1 MKLTY
6 DNSQAT
12 VKLKSIEIVE
22 ILTMIWSR
30 FKVELENGLRNL
42 TELTYSRFEEY
53 FWEH

>member
-30 FKVELENGLRNL
+30 FKVDLENGLRNL
-42 TELTYSRFEEY
+42 TELAYSRFKEY